1 MNIHQVDISDYI
13 DILDNSHQLH
23 SWETSGGATVHIVE
37 YLGNDLLILGER
49 ASGRAL
55 IIDANDIECNSP
67 TNPVIARLP
76 SIDQHL
82 S

>member
-55 IIDANDIECNSP
+55 IIDANDIEYGGS
-67 TNPVIARLP
+67 VHDHIRRAIANGSL
-76 SIDQHL
+76 
-82 S
+82 